1 MNTPLSIA
9 GAIAAF
15 LAISSI
21 STADR
26 VFLTNTAGCPVDI
39 GFRVQYSDL
48 AQLKWVQLQVL
59 GADNSLIEGL
69 DNSTQAQWDDKR
81 TKTVTWTVPN
91 DWPTGDYVIRA
102 FGNAQGCPSP
112 SNSSSSPS
120 SFSTGM
126 TTPAPSSNKDAPPSG
141 GNSAESYRK
150 SNQEL
155 FNQNLAAEKK
165 SSTETTNGMP
175 NNDSSLVQKTIDQ
188 SAVPRVQD
196 QTILNV
202 QDEIRDYNI
211 QKLTLTLKN
220 KGEVIPMSE
229 WMDSATIARFI
240 QTLELSLSTLHRQSG
255 KGNMVKSSE
264 LVSFLHK
271 NSFMIV
277 IPPVSPAS
285 TATPFNYTEINP
297 FGRELVQHEEQDQ
310 DQIQDKKSNDA
321 SSGGNKATSMT
332 TQGLFAAVLAAVV
345 GTMTL

>member
-1 MNTPLSIA
+1 MHRHQE
-9 GAIAAF
+9 AI
-15 LAISSI
+15 
-21 STADR
+21 
-26 VFLTNTAGCPVDI
+26 
-39 GFRVQYSDL
+39 
-48 AQLKWVQLQVL
+48 
-59 GADNSLIEGL
+59 
-69 DNSTQAQWDDKR
+69 
-81 TKTVTWTVPN
+81 VPRA
-91 DWPTGDYVIRA
+91 TG
-102 FGNAQGCPSP
+102 
-112 SNSSSSPS
+112 
-120 SFSTGM
+120 
-126 TTPAPSSNKDAPPSG
+126 
-141 GNSAESYRK
+141 K

-165 SSTETTNGMP
+165 SSSETTSGMP